1 MSTAPLSGQKILITG
16 GSSGIG
22 MAAAKLLKANG
33 ANVTINGRDQAKL
46 DAAAKQ
52 LGVHAVQGDVGNEA
66 DAIRIVQQAKEAMNG
81 LDVLVNNAG
90 WGYMAPLL
98 HMEADKF
105 EGMWRTN
112 VLGATLMAREAAKVF
127 VEQEKGDIVNI
138 ASTSALR
145 GSPNASGYNATKF
158 ALRGMTEAWR
168 GELRTHNIRVMLVN
182 PSEVMTHFA
191 DNVQSSME
199 RPDTKTYTDKEQ
211 ATKLRG
217 DEIAHTI
224 ASLLEMDRRGFIT
237 EATVF
242 ATNPQK

>member
-1 MSTAPLSGQKILITG
+1 MAHSLENQKVLVTG

-22 MAAAKLLKANG
+22 FAIAELLKQRG
-33 ANVTINGRDQAKL
+33 AEVAINGRDLNKL
-46 DAAAKQ
+46 DAASQTLK
-52 LGVHAVQGDVGNEA
+52 VHALQGDVGDEK
-66 DAIRIVQQAKEAMNG
+66 DAVHIVAQAHEAMGG
-81 LDVLVNNAG
+81 LDVLINNAG
-90 WGYMAPLL
+90 WGYIAPLL
-98 HMEADKF
+98 QMEADKF
-105 EGMWRTN
+105 EAMWRTN

-127 VEQEKGDIVNI
+127 VEQGHGDIVNV

-168 GELRTHNIRVMLVN
+168 GELREHNIRVMLVN

-191 DNVQSSME
+191 NNVQSPLE
-199 RPDTKTYTDKEQ
+199 RPDKKIYTEKEQ
-211 ATKLRG
+211 QTKLRA
-217 DEIAHTI
+217 DEIAHTVV
-224 ASLLEMDRRGFIT
+224 SMLEMDRRGFVT